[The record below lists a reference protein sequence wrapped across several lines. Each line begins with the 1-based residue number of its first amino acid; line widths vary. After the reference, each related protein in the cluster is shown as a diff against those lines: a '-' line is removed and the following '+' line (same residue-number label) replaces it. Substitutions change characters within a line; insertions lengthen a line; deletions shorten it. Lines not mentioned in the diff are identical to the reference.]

1 MSLGSWILLLCILLL
16 GACFFVVFAFWW
28 IRRRLIRLG
37 AEFVDALL
45 DHIATRVQS
54 MPKHEQII
62 EYDKILDRI
71 LRELGYS
78 GTFAQKLQQ
87 YQKKNNIPQEVWNA
101 HRERNNLVHEVGY
114 QLPHK
119 EIDRHVVA
127 LEKAVTNILKRG
139 Y

>member
-1 MSLGSWILLLCILLL
+1 
-16 GACFFVVFAFWW
+16 
-28 IRRRLIRLG
+28 
-37 AEFVDALL
+37 
-45 DHIATRVQS
+45 
-54 MPKHEQII
+54 MPKHEQVI

-78 GTFAQKLQQ
+78 GTLAQKLQQ
-87 YQKKNNIPQEVWNA
+87 YQKKNSISQEVWNA

-114 QLPHK
+114 QLSQRDV
-119 EIDRHVVA
+119 DRHVVA